1 MEGRYNYLNINFNFL
16 NNRPQATEGSQ
27 NANMSESIKRAL
39 IKSGLTEGSVFNGK
53 IQDITGNSVK
63 ILLTGGDTLLATL
76 ENGSSFNIGEKI
88 NFLVK
93 SNDGMK
99 ILLQPVDVAGDK
111 LSQSLMNSLEQLG
124 LEMNDRNVAMIKE
137 MMAYG
142 MPLDGSSLSDMER
155 LVNSYPDA
163 RVEDIVTLNSHDIPV
178 TPENLEQ
185 LKLYQ
190 SYEHKITENINNLAK
205 ELTQLSETNP
215 ELVKG
220 IIDDIM
226 KSMSEALA
234 TEGGILASDNAG
246 TENTENSS
254 AISTNISGENISGE
268 IEIIE
273 NTKEA
278 IQETGDKANENQ
290 SNTEIK
296 NTVNKGFSQEGSMQ
310 LSSEDG
316 NVVVR
321 HNTETGSEGRQNIN
335 IQPQADENNV
345 ADKGN
350 TGKQA
355 ENINSGNPQDKSL
368 QNANLQNANLQNE
381 NLNPADKLQREI
393 KEAVKELKSRWMLN
407 ADSLEGKTGDEIKSA
422 VNEKLKTIYASA
434 EKIME
439 ALKNNGMEKT
449 DTYKAAENM
458 KNNMQF
464 MNDFNHVASYVQV
477 PYKTMSGEANGELFV
492 YNRNKNK
499 SLKDGPITAFLH
511 LDMEYLGATDVR
523 VSMDASGKVSTKF
536 SLSDTVSQD
545 IVEEHL
551 PELKKRLEKQ
561 GYQVELSSEV
571 IESKEPENP
580 FEQIMNVDKPRS
592 EVKRYGFDIR
602 L

>member
-1 MEGRYNYLNINFNFL
+1 MNINFNFL

-27 NANMSESIKRAL
+27 NANMSESVKRAL

-99 ILLQPVDVAGDK
+99 ILLQPVDVAGEK

-142 MPLDGSSLSDMER
+142 MPLDGSTLSDMER

-226 KSMSEALA
+226 KSMSETLT
-234 TEGGILASDNAG
+234 TEGSISASDNDCA
-246 TENTENSS
+246 ENDNDVV
-254 AISTNISGENISGE
+254 
-268 IEIIE
+268 
-273 NTKEA
+273 KEA
-278 IQETGDKANENQ
+278 VQETGDKANENQ
-290 SNTEIK
+290 SNAEIK

-321 HNTETGSEGRQNIN
+321 HNAETGSEGRQNIN
-335 IQPQADENNV
+335 IQPHADENSG
-345 ADKGN
+345 ADKAN
-350 TGKQA
+350 TGKQT
-355 ENINSGNPQDKSL
+355 ENINSGNMQDKSL
-368 QNANLQNANLQNE
+368 QNANMQNENLQNE
-381 NLNPADKLQREI
+381 NINPADKLQREI

-407 ADSLEGKTGDEIKSA
+407 ADSLEEKNGDEIKSA

-523 VSMDASGKVSTKF
+523 VSMDVSGKVSTKF

-551 PELKKRLEKQ
+551 PELKKRLENQ